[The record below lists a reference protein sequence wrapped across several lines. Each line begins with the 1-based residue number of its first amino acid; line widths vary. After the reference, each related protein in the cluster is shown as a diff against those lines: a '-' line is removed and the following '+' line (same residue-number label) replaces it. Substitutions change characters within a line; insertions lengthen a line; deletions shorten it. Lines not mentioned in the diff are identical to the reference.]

1 MNLMRLVLSLVLVG
15 FLALT
20 LVVVAQH
27 GYVGF
32 FELATAN
39 WATRLLSLDLVISL
53 SLVAAWMVRDARA
66 RGAAF
71 VPYLLVTA
79 TFGAAGPLLYL
90 IWRKPAAA

>member
-1 MNLMRLVLSLVLVG
+1 MNPMRVILSVVLAG

-20 LVVVAQH
+20 VVAVAQH

-32 FELATAN
+32 FELASAN

-53 SLVAAWMVRDARA
+53 SLIAAWMVRDARE

-79 TFGAAGPLLYL
+79 IFGAAGPLLYL
-90 IWRKPAAA
+90 IWRKPAVV